1 MVGNVPSQEVCMER
15 HVVKLDP
22 RDNVATALSDLTA
35 GTEAKVDDEV
45 IVLNDAIPFGHKFA
59 LCSLEVRDPVIK
71 YGAPIGWATS
81 RIKGGDHTHIHNV
94 RSYRSTT
101 GAGNEGQEYPP
112 LPARDTGLSPGAVGS
127 QRPSPLPHMPKPV
140 TVMGYRRPDGTV
152 GIRNHVLIL
161 PTVSCANTT
170 AGRIGHLLDGAVTIT
185 HPYGC
190 TQLGA
195 DLEQTRRVLLGF
207 ATHPNVAAVVLVSLG
222 CETMPAQELH
232 EQVSSRGKAVLH
244 LTVQEEGG
252 TGRTVEKAVDWAEAK
267 IEEAVSQPR
276 ESVYLHELIMGT
288 ECGGSD
294 SLSGLTANPAVGL
307 VSDLVV
313 ACGGTVILSETP
325 EFIGAEHLLVRRAAN
340 EVLGE
345 SILQIVADR
354 ERQAAIA
361 GVDLRGAQPT
371 PGNMAGGL
379 TTIEE
384 KSLGAIRKG
393 GTAPIQEV
401 VPYAVHPSQTGLVI
415 MDTPGYDPASV
426 TAMVAGGAQLV
437 VFTTGRGSP
446 AGSPIA
452 PVIKVSSNSEVH
464 EHLQEHIDVDCGGV
478 LDGRETIEDVGQ
490 RIFRQVIAVANGR
503 LTKAETTGH
512 HDFAIARLGFDL

>member
-1 MVGNVPSQEVCMER
+1 MER
-15 HVVKLDP
+15 DVVRLDP
-22 RDNVATALSDLTA
+22 GDNVATALRDLTA
-35 GTEAKVDDEV
+35 GTEVRVDDEV
-45 IVLNDAIPFGHKFA
+45 IMLNDAIPLGHKLA
-59 LCSLEVRDPVIK
+59 LCSLKVRDPIIK
-71 YGAPIGWATS
+71 YGAPIGRATS
-81 RIKGGDHTHIHNV
+81 PIEKGSHTHIHNV
-94 RSYRSTT
+94 QSYHSVTD
-101 GAGNEGQEYPP
+101 AGNVGQEYPL
-112 LPARDTGLSPGAVGS
+112 LPASDSGFSPAIVGPD
-127 QRPSPLPHMPKPV
+127 RPSPLADMPKSL

-170 AGRIGHLLDGAVTIT
+170 ASRIGRLLDGAVTIT

-195 DLEQTRRVLLGF
+195 DLEQTKRVLLGF

-222 CETMPAQELH
+222 CETIPAQELH

-244 LTVQEEGG
+244 LTVQGEGG

-267 IEEAVSQPR
+267 IQEAVSQPR
-276 ESVYLHELIMGT
+276 QPVYLHEVIMGT

-294 SLSGLTANPAVGL
+294 SFSGLTANPAVGL
-307 VSDLVV
+307 ASDLVV
-313 ACGGTVILSETP
+313 AYGGTVILSETP
-325 EFIGAEHLLVRRAAN
+325 EFIGAEQLLVRRAAN

-345 SILQIVADR
+345 SILQIVAQR

-361 GVDLRGAQPT
+361 GADLRGAQPT

-393 GTAPIQEV
+393 GTSPIREV
-401 VPYAVHPSQTGLVI
+401 VPYAVRPTQTGLVI

-437 VFTTGRGSP
+437 VFSTGRGSP
-446 AGSPIA
+446 AGSPIS
-452 PVIKVSSNSEVH
+452 PVIKVSSNSEVN
-464 EHLQEHIDVDCGGV
+464 EHLREHIDVDCGAV
-478 LDGRETIEDVGQ
+478 LDGREMIEDVGQ
-490 RIFRQVIAVANGR
+490 RIFRQVIAVANGH
-503 LTKAETTGH
+503 LTKAEITGH

>member
-1 MVGNVPSQEVCMER
+1 
-15 HVVKLDP
+15 
-22 RDNVATALSDLTA
+22 
-35 GTEAKVDDEV
+35 
-45 IVLNDAIPFGHKFA
+45 
-59 LCSLEVRDPVIK
+59 
-71 YGAPIGWATS
+71 
-81 RIKGGDHTHIHNV
+81 
-94 RSYRSTT
+94 
-101 GAGNEGQEYPP
+101 
-112 LPARDTGLSPGAVGS
+112 
-127 QRPSPLPHMPKPV
+127 
-140 TVMGYRRPDGTV
+140 
-152 GIRNHVLIL
+152 
-161 PTVSCANTT
+161 
-170 AGRIGHLLDGAVTIT
+170 
-185 HPYGC
+185 
-190 TQLGA
+190 
-195 DLEQTRRVLLGF
+195 
-207 ATHPNVAAVVLVSLG
+207 
-222 CETMPAQELH
+222 
-232 EQVSSRGKAVLH
+232 VLH

-252 TGRTVEKAVDWAEAK
+252 TGRTVEKAVDWAKAMMQEAL
-267 IEEAVSQPR
+267 SQPR
-276 ESVYLHELIMGT
+276 EPVYLHELIMGT

-294 SLSGLTANPAVGL
+294 SFSGLTANPAVGL
-307 VSDLVV
+307 VSDMVV
-313 ACGGTVILSETP
+313 GHGGTVILPETP
-325 EFIGAEHLLVRRAAN
+325 EFIGAEHLLVNRAAN

-345 SILQIVADR
+345 SILQIVAQR

-393 GTAPIQEV
+393 GTAPIRQV
-401 VPYAVHPSQTGLVI
+401 VPYAMRPSQTGLVI

-452 PVIKVSSNSEVH
+452 PVIKVSSNSEVN

-478 LDGRETIEDVGQ
+478 LDGRETIEDVAQ

-503 LTKAETTGH
+503 LTKAEITGH